1 VRCVGPTSRATELCV
16 PTIFWRLSADVLRPR
31 PHCLQSHFKHRA
43 EVIQGVG
50 AQDSRAKPL
59 IRVPGHGGRPRRVAR
74 RDRHRAKRF
83 DSMTL
88 YRWPLGD
95 WPELPLLEGSDW
107 LPPPDRAPVGAR
119 FVWGARPSVDWPA
132 RPSLDELAP
141 ALP

>member
-1 VRCVGPTSRATELCV
+1 
-16 PTIFWRLSADVLRPR
+16 
-31 PHCLQSHFKHRA
+31 
-43 EVIQGVG
+43 
-50 AQDSRAKPL
+50 
-59 IRVPGHGGRPRRVAR
+59 
-74 RDRHRAKRF
+74 
-83 DSMTL
+83 MTL

-132 RPSLDELAP
+132 RPSLDEPAP